1 MPKTA
6 AAATAVYAYQAQ
18 HTLEERCA
26 ESARLLERHAGM
38 VPVVCE
44 AAGAGRK
51 GGRVCHTMVPTTA
64 TAAQLCDALR
74 AAADLD
80 ATAPVS
86 LIMGD
91 GMPSSDALVGE
102 LYEHCKD
109 ADGFLY
115 VKCSVEH
122 KFGLFLPLFGSY
134 WLLVNFFY
142 C

>member
-6 AAATAVYAYQAQ
+6 AATAVNAYQTQ

-26 ESARLLERHAGM
+26 ESARLRERHAGM

-44 AAGAGRK
+44 VAGAGRK
-51 GGRVCHTMVPTTA
+51 GGRVCQTMVPATA
-64 TAAQLCDALR
+64 TTAQLCDALR
-74 AAADLD
+74 AAAELD
-80 ATAPVS
+80 ATTPVS
-86 LIMGD
+86 LLMGD
-91 GMPSSDALVGE
+91 GMPSSNALVGE

-115 VKCSVEH
+115 VKYSVEQ
-122 KFGLFLPLFGSY
+122 KFGFIFLPCLA
-134 WLLVNFFY
+134 LLWW